1 MSYNTLIREA
11 LDSMLK
17 TSNLMIDWI
26 AELESRVAELEELL
40 K

>member
-17 TSNLMIDWI
+17 TSNLIIEWI
-26 AELESRVAELEELL
+26 AEIESRVAILEGDDE
-40 K
+40 